1 MKKFL
6 LLSVLFSALFFACE
20 PAVHAQQGTTIT
32 YRIRNGYFQVLRGTT
47 TLVNLNV
54 LDCVIDTTQL
64 PPPLPGFTPIRFIG
78 NGHTTVIRYGSAR
91 DSMLGFTAVQA
102 RDAMNQSLNASKGN
116 YLGAYKYSELK
127 TGDTSFIGNYY
138 YDTDTATFR
147 FKRAVGGFQ
156 SVQPKN

>member
-1 MKKFL
+1 MKKIL
-6 LLSVLFSALFFACE
+6 LVTLLFTAIFMGCE
-20 PAVHAQQGTTIT
+20 STASAQQGTTIT
-32 YRIRNGYFQVLRGTT
+32 YRVRNGYFQVLRGTT
-47 TLVNLNV
+47 SLVNLNV
-54 LDCVIDTTQL
+54 LDCVVDTTQL
-64 PPPLPGFTPIRFIG
+64 PPTFAYTNLRFTG
-78 NGHTTVIRYGSAR
+78 NGQTTVIRYAPAR
-91 DSMLGFTAVQA
+91 DSMLGFTAIQA
-102 RDAMNQSLNASKGN
+102 RDAMNQSLNAAKGN

>member
-20 PAVHAQQGTTIT
+20 PAVQAQQGTTIT
-32 YRIRNGYFQVLRGTT
+32 YRVRNGYFQVLRGTT

-54 LDCVIDTTQL
+54 LDCVVDTTQL
-64 PPPLPGFTPIRFIG
+64 PPTFAYTSLRFTG
-78 NGHTTVIRYGSAR
+78 NGQTTTIRYAPAR

-102 RDAMNQSLNASKGN
+102 RDAMNQSLNAGKGN
-116 YLGAYKYSELK
+116 YLGAYKYSELR
-127 TGDTSFIGNYY
+127 TGDTAVVGNYY
-138 YDTDTATFR
+138 YDTDSATFR

-156 SVQPKN
+156 SVQPKE

>member
-1 MKKFL
+1 MKKIL
-6 LLSVLFSALFFACE
+6 LVTLLFSAIFMGCE
-20 PAVHAQQGTTIT
+20 SKVSAQQGTAIT
-32 YRIRNGYFQVLRGTT
+32 YRVRNGYFQVLRGTT
-47 TLVNLNV
+47 SLVNLSV
-54 LDCVIDTTQL
+54 LDCVVDTVQFAPSYAYTL
-64 PPPLPGFTPIRFIG
+64 LKFTG
-78 NGHTTVIRYGSAR
+78 NGRELNIRYAPAR

-102 RDAMNQSLNASKGN
+102 RDAMNQSINAAKGN

>member
-1 MKKFL
+1 MKKLL

-20 PAVHAQQGTTIT
+20 PAAHAQQGTTIT

-47 TLVNLNV
+47 ALVNLNV
-54 LDCVIDTTQL
+54 LDCVVDTTQL
-64 PPPLPGFTPIRFIG
+64 PPSFAYTNLRFTG
-78 NGHTTVIRYGSAR
+78 NGQTTVIRYASAR

-116 YLGAYKYSELK
+116 YLGAYKYSALK

>member
-1 MKKFL
+1 MKKIL
-6 LLSVLFSALFFACE
+6 LVMLLFTAIFMGCKSTAS
-20 PAVHAQQGTTIT
+20 AQQGTTIT
-32 YRIRNGYFQVLRGTT
+32 YRVRNKYFQVLRGSR

-54 LDCVIDTTQL
+54 LDCVVDTTQFAPSFAYTNL
-64 PPPLPGFTPIRFIG
+64 RFTG
-78 NGHTTVIRYGSAR
+78 NGYTTMLRYASSR

-102 RDAMNQSLNASKGN
+102 RDAMNQSLNAAKGN

-138 YDTDTATFR
+138 YDTDSATFR